1 MVYTDNNPLSH
12 LQSAKLG
19 AVEQRWAAELALFNF
34 KMKYRPGRAN
44 GNADALSRVA
54 RGNHEKGIPHADD
67 LAEIQLENISAT
79 QSTPVPVEL
88 RELVTT
94 YTSQEQLS
102 TSILETTFTSLPS
115 HSPPEFRDMQIAD
128 PVISRLHYYRQN
140 NRNPPP
146 PPKERRG
153 ETRDAI
159 QCSTN
164 GTRLKR
170 KMAYCIESFKN
181 PIAANEN
188 S

>member
-1 MVYTDNNPLSH
+1 MYTDNNPLSH
-12 LQSAKLG
+12 PQSAKLG
-19 AVEQRWAAELALFNF
+19 AMEQRWAAELALFNF

-94 YTSQEQLS
+94 YTS
-102 TSILETTFTSLPS
+102 
-115 HSPPEFRDMQIAD
+115 A
-128 PVISRLHYYRQN
+128 
-140 NRNPPP
+140 
-146 PPKERRG
+146 K
-153 ETRDAI
+153 
-159 QCSTN
+159 
-164 GTRLKR
+164 
-170 KMAYCIESFKN
+170 
-181 PIAANEN
+181 EN